1 MKIIE
6 KISLIIFSIIILVM
20 SLINCLV
27 AINWIKITTVS
38 SVLETIVLN
47 PTYTNALLI
56 VSIILILLS
65 IKCIF
70 FPGDK
75 SDKEGTVNGIL
86 LENESGRLI
95 ISVETIQNLVKGVI
109 AGFPSA
115 QLSNCRVI
123 LDKQTNNVQIAI
135 RISVTQDTVI
145 KDLSL
150 NIQNRIKEVVKS
162 STDLDIKQIDID
174 VKDIIPNS
182 EIKD

>member
-1 MKIIE
+1 M
-6 KISLIIFSIIILVM
+6 
-20 SLINCLV
+20 
-27 AINWIKITTVS
+27 
-38 SVLETIVLN
+38 
-47 PTYTNALLI
+47 
-56 VSIILILLS
+56 
-65 IKCIF
+65 
-70 FPGDK
+70 
-75 SDKEGTVNGIL
+75 

-123 LDKQTNNVQIAI
+123 LDKQTNNVQISI